1 VPFRSGVSVLFFQD
15 LNKLAA
21 TEACVFILL
30 DLVTQFGYF
39 AFESFILVQKAVDFL
54 TELEDLLPEKIP
66 LFFQNIH
73 LFAGFISK
81 DLHLW

>member
-1 VPFRSGVSVLFFQD
+1 M
-15 LNKLAA
+15 
-21 TEACVFILL
+21 

-66 LFFQNIH
+66 LFFQDIH